1 MNYYVVRARSYART
15 CTYALVPLLVPA
27 GRRVPLAARPWASE
41 EEDVLRSLSSCREA
55 VSLFEQMVQAQ
66 DGAHVSPVAEV
77 LHIAEVMR

>member
-1 MNYYVVRARSYART
+1 M
-15 CTYALVPLLVPA
+15 
-27 GRRVPLAARPWASE
+27 PLAARPWASE